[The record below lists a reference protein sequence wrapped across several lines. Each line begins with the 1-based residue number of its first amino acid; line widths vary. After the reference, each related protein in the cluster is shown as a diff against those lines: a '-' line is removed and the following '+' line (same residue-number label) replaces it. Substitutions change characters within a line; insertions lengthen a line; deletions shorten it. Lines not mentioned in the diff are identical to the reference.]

1 MAFRASNQSLQD
13 VLVQIKRT
21 AFAVKRDAD
30 ALRADSGSQPIPF
43 GRIQDFFRTL
53 QQRRMDMTAKA
64 ATPGLAAYAK
74 GQENDQSYDAVVE
87 FNAMK
92 AAIVATEDWIVVNMP
107 PTIAVSSN
115 TSDIVLAEFAPASLA
130 GLRAQLVALIA
141 AID

>member
-21 AFAVKRDAD
+21 AFVIKRDAA
-30 ALRADSGSQPIPF
+30 ALRADSETTATPF
-43 GRIQDFFRTL
+43 ARIQEFFRSL
-53 QQRRMDMTAKA
+53 KARREAMTATA

-74 GQENDQSYDAVVE
+74 GQENDQSYDVVAE

-92 AAIVATEDWIVVNMP
+92 AAIVATEDWIVINMP
-107 PTIAVSSN
+107 PTIAVSS
-115 TSDIVLAEFAPASLA
+115 SAADIVLAEFAPASLA
-130 GLRAQLVALIA
+130 GLRTQLIALIA